1 MVKREY
7 LVLIAAFVWTAAGA
21 NILRLGIMAAISVAW
36 EWWMALSMVGV
47 FALFMAMFYRIY
59 KKHAKRIYG
68 YDGTRKHCILKFF
81 DLKAYILMAVMMTGG
96 ILLRSFHIIP
106 ERCVAMFY
114 TGLGTALTI
123 AGVLFLIRFVIDA
136 ARRREGAKKPNK
148 RKTKE
153 KDSQFG
159 CLFCRH
165 DRGKRRGKSNAQEE
179 KERKIFI

>member
-123 AGVLFLIRFVIDA
+123 AGVLFLIRFVIDVE
-136 ARRREGAKKPNK
+136 RRKK
-148 RKTKE
+148 E
-153 KDSQFG
+153 
-159 CLFCRH
+159 
-165 DRGKRRGKSNAQEE
+165 AQKAE
-179 KERKIFI
+179 